1 MPPFKECRICGTR
14 WADRSLFLS
23 DPDVQLAG
31 YQVHFKELT
40 TGLILFNHACRA
52 TLAIPASEFTDLHEG
67 PVFTERATGSE
78 SCPGYCLR
86 QEDLRP
92 CPVRCECAFFR
103 TVLQRIRQWPKKARP
118 VESRLSG
125 HLNRVVLE

>member
-23 DPDVQLAG
+23 DPDVHLAG

-92 CPVRCECAFFR
+92 CPVRSGASALFSGRSCSASGSG
-103 TVLQRIRQWPKKARP
+103 PKKRARSNHDCP
-118 VESRLSG
+118 AI
-125 HLNRVVLE
+125 